1 LIHDVC
7 SEEKRYQSMKN
18 KTKIQRW
25 KKEQREE
32 RRKKDQ
38 IICKTAASK
47 FRNATTDRTEKK

>member
-1 LIHDVC
+1 
-7 SEEKRYQSMKN
+7 MKN